1 MSTFFKITLSSTIAI
16 TVALLLFYF
25 SPVQGSYHRPLEA
38 LIYQACPLVAFVV
51 GYLLY
56 QVSGL
61 LGKEE

>member
-1 MSTFFKITLSSTIAI
+1 MGTFIKITLSSTISVI
-16 TVALLLFYF
+16 VALLLFYF
-25 SPVQGSYHRPLEA
+25 SPIYGTQYRPLEA